1 MTKYYVTV
9 ESEVQVTL
17 EEVYLVHASDPD
29 HAESIVAN
37 GGGEWL
43 DEEIT
48 DYGKTISER
57 VIEVKSS

>member
-29 HAESIVAN
+29 QAEAIVAN

-43 DEEIT
+43 DDEIT

>member
-29 HAESIVAN
+29 HAEAIVAG